1 MNMKNLKSIKASA
14 VLLVMLV
21 FASVLTVGCA
31 PKQKASEE
39 VTVGIV
45 LPLTGELAGYGVP
58 MKKGMEVA
66 LEKIKAPSSSS
77 KNLVYN
83 PIFIDSQADPKVAVA
98 AMQKLISVNGAKYVI
113 GDVSSSTT
121 LAMVPIADQN
131 KVFLLSPAASTPKLR
146 GISQFF
152 ARNYP
157 SSVEE
162 SIDAA
167 EFIKNVL
174 KKDSVAVV
182 YVTNEYGLGLVDMFE
197 KKFSELGGHV
207 AMKEPY
213 KFEESDFRTIV
224 AKLRQSKPEV
234 IYLAGN
240 QKEMGKFMKQY
251 AEAGISA
258 TIVSNISFLE
268 PDCLNVAG
276 KAAEGVI
283 VPVPYFNPEDPKIK
297 GAHEFG
303 ESYKAIFNEYP
314 SLAVAVGY
322 DSMILMDKAIRAGNG
337 DPEKAAAAIRNLKNY
352 DGAMGTLS
360 FTDGDV
366 SVPMVFKI
374 VRGGKPVDY
383 K

>member
-1 MNMKNLKSIKASA
+1 MRNLKSINASA
-14 VLLVMLV
+14 VLFVML
-21 FASVLTVGCA
+21 FIASVCIVGCA

-45 LPLTGELAGYGVP
+45 LPLTGELASYGVP
-58 MKKGMEVA
+58 MKNGMEIA
-66 LEKIKAPSSSS
+66 LEKIRAKSGS

-98 AMQKLISVNGAKYVI
+98 TMQKLISVNGAKYII

-146 GISQFF
+146 GISRFF

-174 KKDSVAVV
+174 KKDNVAVV

-197 KKFSELGGHV
+197 KRFSELGGHV
-207 AMKEPY
+207 AIKEPY

-240 QKEMGKFMKQY
+240 QKEMGKFMKQF

-258 TIVSNISFLE
+258 TIVSDIGFLE

-283 VPVPYFNPEDPKIK
+283 VPVPYFNPEDSKMK
-297 GAHEFG
+297 EAHEFG
-303 ESYKAIFNEYP
+303 ESYKAKFKEYP

-322 DSMILMDKAIRAGNG
+322 DSMILMDKAIRAGDG
-337 DPEKAAAAIRNLKNY
+337 DPEKGAAAIRNLKNY
-352 DGAMGTLS
+352 DGAMGILN